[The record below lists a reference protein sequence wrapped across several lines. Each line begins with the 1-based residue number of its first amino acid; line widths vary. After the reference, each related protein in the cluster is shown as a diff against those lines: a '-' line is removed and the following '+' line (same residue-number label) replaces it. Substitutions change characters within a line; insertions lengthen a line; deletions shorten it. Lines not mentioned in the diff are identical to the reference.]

1 MGKATLIRKAALLT
15 RKKKKKKKK
24 KKTERNASAQY
35 LADDDP
41 VNLQEPVHDI
51 RDRHEDLEHAKEED
65 TALEVVSHQHLLTTM
80 GDHQLASALSSA
92 VKDGEGDSNQEGSS
106 TNKKKKKKKKK
117 KKTER
122 NDSAQYLADDDPVNL
137 QEPVYDIRDRHE
149 DLEHA
154 KEEETALEVVSHQHL
169 LTTMGDQHAT
179 NYQNP
184 NAEDA
189 SFVQVNSFVTN
200 QKKKETGKENEEANP
215 PSGSENR
222 VDLAIS
228 TTATTS
234 GEMTAVKD
242 HMNSFP
248 LCGSTEPASLT
259 DTARPIQET
268 DEGSTSTRQANREE

>member
-1 MGKATLIRKAALLT
+1 MADDQEEIKITDTSHGH
-15 RKKKKKKKK
+15 KKKKKNKKK
-24 KKTERNASAQY
+24 KRKSAAVATDVMMDESCGENFPSSSGKDQPPNPT
-35 LADDDP
+35 D
-41 VNLQEPVHDI
+41 
-51 RDRHEDLEHAKEED
+51 
-65 TALEVVSHQHLLTTM
+65 HLSATT
-80 GDHQLASALSSA
+80 DVETTRPRTDSSLQLASALSSA

-122 NDSAQYLADDDPVNL
+122 NASAQYLADDDPVNL
-137 QEPVYDIRDRHE
+137 QEPVHDIRDRRE

-154 KEEETALEVVSHQHL
+154 KEEDTALEVVSHQHL

-215 PSGSENR
+215 PPGSENG

-242 HMNSFP
+242 HMNAFP
-248 LCGSTEPASLT
+248 LRGSTEPASLT

-268 DEGSTSTRQANREE
+268 DEGSTTTRQANREE

>member
-1 MGKATLIRKAALLT
+1 MADDQEEIKITDTSHGH
-15 RKKKKKKKK
+15 KKKKKNKKK
-24 KKTERNASAQY
+24 KRKSAAVATDVVMDESCGENFPSSSGKDQPPNPTDHLSATTE
-35 LADDDP
+35 
-41 VNLQEPVHDI
+41 VE
-51 RDRHEDLEHAKEED
+51 
-65 TALEVVSHQHLLTTM
+65 TTRPRT
-80 GDHQLASALSSA
+80 DSSLQLASALSSA

-137 QEPVYDIRDRHE
+137 QEPVHDIRDRHE

-189 SFVQVNSFVTN
+189 SFVQASSLVTN
-200 QKKKETGKENEEANP
+200 QKKKDTRKENEEANP
-215 PSGSENR
+215 QSGSENG
-222 VDLAIS
+222 VDLAS

-242 HMNSFP
+242 YMKAFP
-248 LCGSTEPASLT
+248 LRGSTEPASLT
-259 DTARPIQET
+259 DTAKPIQET
-268 DEGSTSTRQANREE
+268 DEGSTTTRRASREE

>member
-1 MGKATLIRKAALLT
+1 MADDQDEIKITDIGPGH
-15 RKKKKKKKK
+15 KKKKKNKKK
-24 KKTERNASAQY
+24 KRKSTVDATDVVIDESCSENVPSSSGKDQPPNPTDHLSA
-35 LADDDP
+35 
-41 VNLQEPVHDI
+41 
-51 RDRHEDLEHAKEED
+51 
-65 TALEVVSHQHLLTTM
+65 TT
-80 GDHQLASALSSA
+80 DVETTRPRTDSSLQLASALSSA

-122 NDSAQYLADDDPVNL
+122 NASAQYLADDDPVNL
-137 QEPVYDIRDRHE
+137 QEPVHDIRDRRE

-154 KEEETALEVVSHQHL
+154 KEEDTALEVVSHQHL

-189 SFVQVNSFVTN
+189 SFVQANSLAPN
-200 QKKKETGKENEEANP
+200 QKKKETRKEIEAANP
-215 PSGSENR
+215 QSGSENG
-222 VDLAIS
+222 VHLAS

-242 HMNSFP
+242 HMKAFP
-248 LCGSTEPASLT
+248 LRGSTEPASLT
-259 DTARPIQET
+259 DTAKPIQET
-268 DEGSTSTRQANREE
+268 DEGSSTTRQANREE

>member
-1 MGKATLIRKAALLT
+1 MADDQEEIKITDTSHGH
-15 RKKKKKKKK
+15 KKKKKNKKK
-24 KKTERNASAQY
+24 KRKSAVVATDVVMDESCGENFPSSSGKDQPPNPTDHLSATTE
-35 LADDDP
+35 
-41 VNLQEPVHDI
+41 VE
-51 RDRHEDLEHAKEED
+51 
-65 TALEVVSHQHLLTTM
+65 TTRPRT
-80 GDHQLASALSSA
+80 DSSIQLASLLSSA

-137 QEPVYDIRDRHE
+137 QEPVHDIRDRYE

-154 KEEETALEVVSHQHL
+154 KEEETALEVVSHQYL

-215 PSGSENR
+215 PPGSKNG

-242 HMNSFP
+242 HMNAFP
-248 LCGSTEPASLT
+248 LRRSTEPASLT

-268 DEGSTSTRQANREE
+268 DEGSTTTRQANREE

>member
-1 MGKATLIRKAALLT
+1 MDESCSENVPSSSGKDQPPTPT
-15 RKKKKKKKK
+15 
-24 KKTERNASAQY
+24 
-35 LADDDP
+35 D
-41 VNLQEPVHDI
+41 
-51 RDRHEDLEHAKEED
+51 
-65 TALEVVSHQHLLTTM
+65 HLLPMAEVETTRPRT
-80 GDHQLASALSSA
+80 DSSLQLASAPSSA

-122 NDSAQYLADDDPVNL
+122 NASAQYLADDDPVNL
-137 QEPVYDIRDRHE
+137 KEPVHDIRDRHE

-154 KEEETALEVVSHQHL
+154 KKEDTAQQVVSHQHL

-189 SFVQVNSFVTN
+189 SFVQASSLVTN
-200 QKKKETGKENEEANP
+200 QKKKDTRKENEEANP
-215 PSGSENR
+215 QSGSENG
-222 VDLAIS
+222 VDLAS

-242 HMNSFP
+242 HMKAFP
-248 LCGSTEPASLT
+248 LRGSTEPASLT
-259 DTARPIQET
+259 DTAKPIQET
-268 DEGSTSTRQANREE
+268 DEGRTTTRRANREE

>member
-1 MGKATLIRKAALLT
+1 MADDQEEIKITDTSHGHKKKKKNKKKKRKSAAVATDVVMDESCGENFPSSSGKDQPPNPTDHLSATTEVETT
-15 RKKKKKKKK
+15 RPRTDSSIQLASVLSLAVKDGEGDSNQEGSSTNKKKKKKKKK

-80 GDHQLASALSSA
+80 GD
-92 VKDGEGDSNQEGSS
+92 
-106 TNKKKKKKKKK
+106 
-117 KKTER
+117 
-122 NDSAQYLADDDPVNL
+122 
-137 QEPVYDIRDRHE
+137 
-149 DLEHA
+149 
-154 KEEETALEVVSHQHL
+154 
-169 LTTMGDQHAT
+169 QHAT

-189 SFVQVNSFVTN
+189 SFVQVNSSVTN

-215 PSGSENR
+215 PPGSENG

-242 HMNSFP
+242 HMNAFP
-248 LCGSTEPASLT
+248 LRGSTEPASLT

-268 DEGSTSTRQANREE
+268 DEGSTTTRQANREE

>member
-1 MGKATLIRKAALLT
+1 MGDHQLASALSSAAKDGEGDSNQEGSST
-15 RKKKKKKKK
+15 NKKKKKKKK

-80 GDHQLASALSSA
+80 GD
-92 VKDGEGDSNQEGSS
+92 
-106 TNKKKKKKKKK
+106 
-117 KKTER
+117 
-122 NDSAQYLADDDPVNL
+122 
-137 QEPVYDIRDRHE
+137 
-149 DLEHA
+149 
-154 KEEETALEVVSHQHL
+154 
-169 LTTMGDQHAT
+169 QHAT

-215 PSGSENR
+215 PSGSENG

-242 HMNSFP
+242 HMNAFP
-248 LCGSTEPASLT
+248 LRGSTEPASLT